1 MAMVSSAGL
10 GQNPF
15 APPTALQRAEIAEDK
30 AVRRGIERL
39 KRRHGEADSDSE
51 DEGRRRVEV
60 VATLVGQEEIETT
73 VLETKGERKARE
85 KAEARGT
92 GKLKMPKKAG
102 WNPALKTKGDSSSEF
117 DSSDSGEDIESEAEA
132 EKDEEPK
139 ELPKPARSALKPVGD
154 TVKPA
159 AGIALKAS
167 TGSALKP
174 STGSA
179 LKPPTGG
186 ALKPAAGTALKS
198 SPGGALKANVG
209 GALKT
214 AADGSA
220 YQPRVVT
227 RGPKKFAPARRRQ
240 ESSEI
245 SDDDED
251 SDGDDSDDEDSDDE
265 SDDDEGTSEEGS
277 ERESGSEGDD
287 DDEEMEEDG
296 DTDVAPKRKVNFKE
310 WALKQMG
317 SGDAEKSLA
326 PDLLSAPVQP
336 KSTPAPKTGGFVG
349 PMGAAY
355 HIPAT
360 SLLTGN
366 EGSVA
371 RPALKRRPSVVEAR
385 MELPILAEEQT
396 IVEAVRM
403 HPVVI
408 ICGETGS
415 GKTTQVPQMLYEAG
429 FGFAGSANP
438 GMVAVTQPRRVAAV
452 SLAERVRD
460 ELGFSPSS
468 GVVAHQI
475 RYSST
480 TAPDT
485 AIKFMTDGVLLRE
498 LANDFLLSRY
508 SVVVVDE
515 AHERGVNTDV
525 LIGVLSRVARLREKR
540 WRETEGA
547 DRLSPLRL
555 VIMSATLR
563 VADFAENATLFATP
577 PPVIH
582 IGARQ
587 HPVTVHFSRRTVSD
601 YVGEAYKKVSKIH
614 SRLPAG
620 TILVFLTG
628 QSEIMGLCR
637 KLEAKF
643 GDKGKKGKKPIKAE
657 DEGRLKPEA
666 IEAEDVDLGEDR
678 DLAADV
684 DDGVAESDDEA
695 LDTED
700 EDDLGIED
708 TDMPMTV
715 LPLYS
720 LLSQD
725 AQMAVFRP
733 PPEGHRLVIVS
744 TNVAETS
751 LTIPGVRYVVDS
763 GRAKERQYDHA
774 SGVQTFAVSWISK
787 ASAAQRA
794 GRAGRTGPGHC
805 YRLYSSALFEDHMP
819 AFGEPE
825 ILRMPIEGVV
835 LNMKAMNI
843 DAVINFPFPTP
854 PDRQALRRAEA
865 LLTHLGALDRP
876 STTRM
881 IAGVQK
887 TGSAGGKIT
896 DLGRAM
902 AAYPVSPRFAKMLA
916 VGKENDCLSF
926 VIAIVAGLSVGDPFV
941 HENAL
946 EADSDEE
953 GEREAELAGIT
964 SDSVR
969 DKERRRDVR
978 SRFFKR
984 HAAFDSGESDMFK
997 LLSAIGAYE
1006 HTPTTS
1012 FCAEYFLRPKAMQE
1026 IQQLRSQI
1034 ARIAGISLSRMA
1046 PPSSKERKVLRQI
1059 LCAGFIDQVAVLES
1073 IASKKG
1079 SSAHSS
1085 ARGVP
1090 YRALGVPEPVYLHPS
1105 SVLFHHTP
1113 PDFVVF
1119 SEVVRTARVCL
1130 KGVTKVQASWLA
1142 VLGKDMCSFSRP
1154 LETPGMRAKSLT
1166 ATEREVVVVPHFGD
1180 LGVDLPPVKRKQRR
1194 EGTRW
1199 VTLEE

>member
-1 MAMVSSAGL
+1 MPVAVEEA
-10 GQNPF
+10 PK
-15 APPTALQRAEIAEDK
+15 PPT
-30 AVRRGIERL
+30 G
-39 KRRHGEADSDSE
+39 
-51 DEGRRRVEV
+51 
-60 VATLVGQEEIETT
+60 
-73 VLETKGERKARE
+73 
-85 KAEARGT
+85 
-92 GKLKMPKKAG
+92 
-102 WNPALKTKGDSSSEF
+102 
-117 DSSDSGEDIESEAEA
+117 
-132 EKDEEPK
+132 
-139 ELPKPARSALKPVGD
+139 SALKP
-154 TVKPA
+154 A
-159 AGIALKAS
+159 A
-167 TGSALKP
+167 GSALKP

-179 LKPPTGG
+179 LKSSTGS
-186 ALKPAAGTALKS
+186 ALKPATGSALKPAGS
-198 SPGGALKANVG
+198 ALKMAPGGALKASVG

-214 AADGSA
+214 AADGSS

-240 ESSEI
+240 ESSEA
-245 SDDDED
+245 SSDGNEDDSDDDSDSDSNDDDED
-251 SDGDDSDDEDSDDE
+251 DDDE
-265 SDDDEGTSEEGS
+265 SEGEGEGEGESDEDED
-277 ERESGSEGDD
+277 ESGSDEDEASEGDD
-287 DDEEMEEDG
+287 EAGDDDADAG
-296 DTDVAPKRKVNFKE
+296 SRRVNFKK
-310 WALKQMG
+310 WALEQMG
-317 SGDAEKSLA
+317 ETEKQLA
-326 PDLLSAPVQP
+326 PDLLATAPTKKEGQP
-336 KSTPAPKTGGFVG
+336 TIKVGDFVA
-349 PMGAAY
+349 PMGATY
-355 HIPAT
+355 NIPSS

-366 EGSVA
+366 EGAAA
-371 RPALKRRPSVVEAR
+371 RPELRRRPSVVESR
-385 MELPILAEEQT
+385 MELPILAEEQA

-429 FGFAGSANP
+429 FGFKGSANP

-460 ELGFSPSS
+460 ELGYAPTS
-468 GVVAHQI
+468 GIVAHQI

-480 TAPDT
+480 TAPET

-540 WRETEGA
+540 WRETKDDK

-563 VADFAENATLFATP
+563 VADFAENATLFATH

-601 YVGEAYKKVSKIH
+601 YVTEAYKKVCKIH
-614 SRLPAG
+614 SRLPPG
-620 TILVFLTG
+620 TILVFMTG

-643 GDKGKKGKKPIKAE
+643 GDKKGGKGKGKQVWRKE
-657 DEGRLKPEA
+657 TDEGLLKPEVV
-666 IEAEDVDLGEDR
+666 EAEDVDLGGDR

-695 LDTED
+695 LDTDED
-700 EDDLGIED
+700 EELMLED

-733 PPEGHRLVIVS
+733 PPEGHRLVIVA

-819 AFGEPE
+819 AFGQPE

-843 DAVINFPFPTP
+843 DAVVNFPFPTP

-865 LLTHLGALDRP
+865 LLTHLGALDKA
-876 STTRM
+876 STTKM
-881 IAGVQK
+881 VGGVQHA
-887 TGSAGGKIT
+887 GSRGGKIT

-916 VGKENDCLSF
+916 VGKENGCLPF
-926 VIAIVAGLSVGDPFV
+926 VVAIVAGLSVGDPFV

-946 EADSDEE
+946 DPDSDEE
-953 GEREAELAGIT
+953 MDGARAAELEGVT
-964 SDSVR
+964 SDRVR
-969 DKERRRDVR
+969 ESERRRDVR
-978 SRFFKR
+978 ARFFKR
-984 HAAFDSGESDMFK
+984 HAAFDSRDSDMFK

-1006 HTPTTS
+1006 HSPTAS

-1026 IQQLRSQI
+1026 IQQLRAQI
-1034 ARIAGISLSRMA
+1034 SAIAGTPLQRMA
-1046 PPSSKERKVLRQI
+1046 PPSDKERKILRQV

-1073 IASKKG
+1073 LVSKKG
-1079 SSAHSS
+1079 SSAHAS
-1085 ARGVP
+1085 ARGIP

-1113 PDFVVF
+1113 PDYVVF
-1119 SEVVRTARVCL
+1119 AEVVRTARVCL
-1130 KGVTKVQASWLA
+1130 KGVTRVQGTWLA
-1142 VLGKDMCSFSRP
+1142 VLGKDMCTFSRP

-1199 VTLEE
+1199 ITLEE